1 MAKAVTRAAERA
13 GLDPSGLATHT
24 GRRTT
29 VTVLYAEAGLD
40 LSDIAR
46 YVGHAGEAT
55 TAGYVRHLG
64 ERPKNMAAKAAAILD
79 PATNQPTVR

>member
-1 MAKAVTRAAERA
+1 
-13 GLDPSGLATHT
+13 
-24 GRRTT
+24 

-55 TAGYVRHLG
+55 TAGYVKLLG
-64 ERPKNMAAKAAAILD
+64 ERPRATAAMAAAMLD
-79 PATNQPTVR
+79 PRSALTSSS